1 MAFASTRPLDDRDEV
16 AVVIIGAGGHARE
29 VADVLLALQRTY
41 PGVVE
46 IAGFLADDEPDPA
59 VIEPYQAPF
68 LGAVDR
74 LETLASDV
82 AYLIGIG
89 SPAARRQIDAFATG
103 LRREAPV
110 VVHPSATLSV
120 GVSLGP
126 GSILFQGV
134 HLTNTIRTGRHVH
147 VNRGATVS
155 HDCSIGSYSTLGP
168 LSNALGG
175 VTIGEGVFVGG
186 GAVFNPGVT
195 VGDGV
200 VVGSNAAVVR
210 DIGADAVV
218 AGVPA
223 TPIR

>member
-1 MAFASTRPLDDRDEV
+1 MAFSPTRPLDDRDKV
-16 AVVIIGAGGHARE
+16 TVVVIGAGGHARE
-29 VADVLLALQRTY
+29 VADVLLGLQRAH

-46 IAGFLADDEPDPA
+46 IAGFLADDAPDPA
-59 VIEPYQAPF
+59 LIEPYQAPF
-68 LGAVDR
+68 LGTVDQ
-74 LETLASDV
+74 LDALASDV

-89 SPAARRQIDAFATG
+89 SPDARRRIDAFATG
-103 LRREAPV
+103 LGREAPV
-110 VVHPSATLSV
+110 VVHPTATTSV
-120 GVSLGP
+120 GVTLGP

-134 HLTNTIRTGRHVH
+134 HLTNTIGTGRHVH

-186 GAVFNPGVT
+186 GAALNPGVT
-195 VGDGV
+195 VGDGA

-210 DIGADAVV
+210 DVGPDVVV

-223 TPIR
+223 APVR